1 MEEIPVRFLGRE
13 DPLEKELVTL
23 SSILGF
29 PGGSDGKASAC
40 NAADLGLIPGSGR
53 SPGEE
58 MAIHFSILAWEIPWT
73 EAPGELQSME
83 LKKESDTT

>member
-29 PGGSDGKASAC
+29 PGGSADKEPPTC
-40 NAADLGLIPGSGR
+40 NVGDLGLVPGLEDSLEKGKATHLQYSGLENTMDCICIVHGVTK
-53 SPGEE
+53 SQ
-58 MAIHFSILAWEIPWT
+58 T
-73 EAPGELQSME
+73 
-83 LKKESDTT
+83 